1 MANLKPWYK
10 VVTPREDLRDGKPLD
25 ASEFAVHLDQVR
37 DGRANPDYQKPA
49 LFFEKTYLTKNLT
62 AIAAEVIRRLSGEK
76 TETSAIFNMATQFGG
91 GKTHALTLLY
101 HLVTHGAASHKWQG
115 VLRILEKSGV
125 KEIPKAETAV
135 FVGTEFDSIK
145 GRGGDDGTPLRKTP
159 WGEIAF
165 QLSGEKGFKVVEDHE
180 KQMIAPAGE
189 VIREFLPKD
198 KPCIILID
206 ELMNYISRNRKSGL
220 STQLYNFIQNLS
232 EEARG
237 SDNVVLVASIP
248 ASELEMT
255 ADDRSD
261 YGRFKKMLDR
271 LGKAIII
278 SAEDETS
285 EIIRRRLFEWD
296 PRLVSRDGKIL
307 LPREAV
313 AVCSEYAEWVANHR
327 QQLPKWFADHAQEA
341 FEATYP
347 FHPMVLNVFEQKWQ
361 ELPRFQRTRGILRLL
376 ALWVSHAYQEGF
388 KGAFKD
394 LVIGQGTA
402 PLEDDKFRAVVFE
415 QLGESRLEGA
425 VTTDICGKKD
435 SHAVRLDAEATDT
448 IKKARLHKKVATVI
462 FFESNGGQTKL
473 LASVSE
479 IRMAVSDPGLD
490 IGNVETVLD
499 ELTDSCYY
507 LTAEGNQYKFSLK
520 ENLNKRF
527 ADRRANVKEE
537 DIEALVCDEIQKVFS
552 PADGV
557 ERVFFPDQSGQIPD
571 RPKISLIILKPDQS
585 IQDTPTILQT
595 IETMTKEYGKSART
609 YKSALIWVVA
619 DSSSGLN
626 EEARKLIAWKSITDE
641 GLNLDDTQKRQLD
654 TNLKNSKSGLKESV
668 WRSYKNII
676 LLGKDNAMRKTD
688 LGLPTSSSAESLTKF
703 VLMNLKQTNDIE
715 KVVSPRF
722 LVRNWP
728 PAFTAWNTKASRDAF
743 YASPQFPRLLDADA
757 IKDCISK
764 GVAEGI
770 LAYVGKSPDGNYSP
784 FIYKKT
790 INADEIEISDD
801 MFIITS
807 EEAEKHIKPPELARI
822 IISPTHVQLKPGT
835 KQTFTVKGIDQF
847 GHDIEIG
854 KVEWTAT
861 GGNIKPDG
869 VFSAGADGGN
879 FIVTAKAGKFSIS
892 ADVVIRLESHPPPLG
907 PEPEEMPKKLSWSG
921 EVSPQKWMNFYTK
934 VLTKFVKG
942 GDLKLNIN
950 IEAAPTDGVTKQQV
964 EETKAALRELGLND
978 DVGVE

>member
-62 AIAAEVIRRLSGEK
+62 ALAAEVIRRLSGEK

-101 HLVTHGAASHKWQG
+101 HLATHGAASHKWQG

-145 GRGGDDGTPLRKTP
+145 GRGGEDGTPLRKTP

-165 QLSGEKGFKVVEDHE
+165 QLSGEKGFNAVKDHE

-189 VIREFLPKD
+189 VIRDFLPKD

-255 ADDRSD
+255 TDDQSD
-261 YGRFKKMLDR
+261 YKRFRKMLDR
-271 LGKAIII
+271 LGKAVII
-278 SAEDETS
+278 SSEAETS

-296 PRLVSRDGKIL
+296 PRAVNKEGKIL
-307 LPREAV
+307 LPRDAV
-313 AVCSEYAEWVANHR
+313 AVCGEYAEWVANHH

-347 FHPMVLNVFEQKWQ
+347 FHPTVLNVFEQKWQ

-376 ALWVSHAYQEGF
+376 ALWVSNAYQEGF

-415 QLGESRLEGA
+415 QLGESRLDGA

-462 FFESNGGQTKL
+462 FFESNGGQTKQA
-473 LASVSE
+473 ASVPE

-527 ADRRANVKEE
+527 ADRRANVKDE
-537 DIEALVCDEIQKVFS
+537 DIETLVREEIQKVFS

-609 YKSALIWVVA
+609 FKSALIWIVA
-619 DSSSGLN
+619 DSSSGLK
-626 EEARKLIAWKSITDE
+626 EEARKLIAWKSISDE
-641 GLNLDDTQKRQLD
+641 GLNLDDIQERQLD
-654 TNLKNSKSGLKESV
+654 TNLKKSKSDLKESV
-668 WRSYKNII
+668 WRSYKNIV
-676 LLGKDNAMRKTD
+676 LLGKDNAMNKKD

-703 VLMNLKQTNDIE
+703 ILMNLKQTNDIE
-715 KVVSPRF
+715 KNVSPRF

-790 INADEIEISDD
+790 INADEIEISED

-807 EEAEKHIKPPELARI
+807 EEAEKHIKPPELTRI
-822 IISPTHVQLKPGT
+822 LISPSHTQLKPGT

-847 GHDIEIG
+847 GRDIETG
-854 KVEWTAT
+854 KLEWTAT
-861 GGNIKPDG
+861 GGDIEPNG
-869 VFSAGADGGN
+869 VFAAGVDEGN
-879 FIVTAKAGKFSIS
+879 FIVTGKTGKIS
-892 ADVVIRLESHPPPLG
+892 SFVDVVIRLESVTPR
-907 PEPEEMPKKLSWSG
+907 PEPKPDELPQTLTWSG

-934 VLTKFVKG
+934 VLTKFVKTG
-942 GDLKLNIN
+942 ELKLNISIDATPPN
-950 IEAAPTDGVTKQQV
+950 GVTKEQI
-964 EETKAALRELGLND
+964 EETKAALRELGLED
-978 DVGVE
+978 DVKAE